1 MQQIDSLTRKALLD
15 AHMRLHLDDFTPAER
30 ASHHAP
36 SAPAPAQGRQPA
48 QRDHRASISCVIP
61 CRNEARNLDL
71 LLPRLITVLCTLG
84 RDWEVIVVDD
94 GSTDA
99 TCESAL
105 RWQDQGVR
113 LLELSRNFGK
123 EAALSA
129 GLDAARGDLV
139 LLMDGDGQHPPELI
153 PGMITRWTQGADMVC
168 ATRSNRDSEGWI
180 KRVGTRVFYRL
191 LDCDRRY
198 RVPADAGDF
207 RLLDRSVVDALRAL
221 PERSRFMKGLF
232 AWVGFR
238 VEQMAYVPPARP
250 HGRSH
255 YSLQALCS
263 LSLTGITMFTSWPLR
278 AASVLGGLL
287 AIAAFGYGG
296 TLCLSY
302 MLWGN
307 EVSGWTTIVVAMFL
321 LAGVQLVSLGVIGEY
336 LARVFDE
343 VKGRPLYLVRRSL
356 GTGLR
361 GRGLDDGADSA
372 RDATWDAP
380 PSDRLGAARHPAVEE

>member
-1 MQQIDSLTRKALLD
+1 MQQIDSLTRRALLD
-15 AHMRLHLDDFTPAER
+15 AHMRLHLDDFRPAER
-30 ASHHAP
+30 PSNDAP
-36 SAPAPAQGRQPA
+36 LAPTQPKQPA
-48 QRDHRASISCVIP
+48 QRDHGASISCVIP
-61 CRNEARNLDL
+61 CRNEARNLEL
-71 LLPRLITVLCTLG
+71 LLPRLIAVLVTLS

-139 LLMDGDGQHPPELI
+139 LLMDGDGQHPPDLI
-153 PGMITRWTQGADMVC
+153 PEMIARWTQGADMVC
-168 ATRSNRDSEGWI
+168 ARRSNRDAEGWV
-180 KRVGTRVFYRL
+180 KRIGTRIFYRL

-207 RLLDRSVVDALRAL
+207 RLLDRAVVDALRTL

-238 VEQMAYVPPARP
+238 VEQIAYVPPARP

-287 AIAAFGYGG
+287 ALAAFGYGG
-296 TLCLSY
+296 MLTLSY

-321 LAGVQLVSLGVIGEY
+321 LAGVQLMSLGVIGEY

-343 VKGRPLYLVRRSL
+343 VKGRPLYLVRRSQ
-356 GTGLR
+356 GTGLKDS
-361 GRGLDDGADSA
+361 GPDGGADPLEA
-372 RDATWDAP
+372 AP
-380 PSDRLGAARHPAVEE
+380 QEERHR

>member
-1 MQQIDSLTRKALLD
+1 MQPIDSQTRKALLD
-15 AHMRLHLDDFTPAER
+15 AHMRLHLDDFASTER
-30 ASHHAP
+30 LLNDAPLAS
-36 SAPAPAQGRQPA
+36 AQMRQPA
-48 QRDHRASISCVIP
+48 QRGHDGSISCVIP
-61 CRNEARNLDL
+61 CRNEARNLEL
-71 LLPRLITVLCTLG
+71 LLPRLIAVLGTLS

-94 GSTDA
+94 GSTD
-99 TCESAL
+99 TTSESAL
-105 RWQDQGVR
+105 RWQDKGVR

-129 GLDAARGDLV
+129 GLDAARGGLV

-153 PGMITRWTQGADMVC
+153 PEMIVRWTRGADMIC
-168 ATRSNRDSEGWI
+168 ARRSNRDAEGWV
-180 KRVGTRVFYRL
+180 KRIGTRIFYRL

-207 RLLDRSVVDALRAL
+207 RLLDRTVVEALRAL

-238 VEQMAYVPPARP
+238 VEQIAYVPPARP

-255 YSLQALCS
+255 YSLQALCN

-296 TLCLSY
+296 TRVLSY
-302 MLWGN
+302 LLWGN
-307 EVSGWTTIVVAMFL
+307 EVSGWTTIVVATFL
-321 LAGVQLVSLGVIGEY
+321 LAGVQLMSLGVIGEY

-356 GTGLR
+356 GAGLK
-361 GRGLDDGADSA
+361 GRGPEGGADPREA
-372 RDATWDAP
+372 D
-380 PSDRLGAARHPAVEE
+380 EK